1 MNYFHWGARMLGKS
15 SPALLLIGGAALA
28 LFSQPVRTGLH
39 RLAVQTT
46 KGILI
51 VNDEVKKLAVKM
63 KEQNV
68 DNESEAP
75 VNKWSCSK
83 GHGRPIA
90 VAAVGTIVT
99 KKEKAGAVCNGFT
112 SIVEEARKRH
122 EIKRSGAADGELP
135 NEPYQLTGKHKVQN
149 RSDKRQIVA
158 QKIQSKFN

>member
-28 LFSQPVRTGLH
+28 LCSQPVRRGLH

-68 DNESEAP
+68 DNES
-75 VNKWSCSK
+75 
-83 GHGRPIA
+83 
-90 VAAVGTIVT
+90 AA
-99 KKEKAGAVCNGFT
+99 AG
-112 SIVEEARKRH
+112 
-122 EIKRSGAADGELP
+122 GELP

>member
-1 MNYFHWGARMLGKS
+1 MNYFHWGARMIGKS
-15 SPALLLIGGAALA
+15 SPALLLIGGAVLA
-28 LFSQPVRTGLH
+28 LCSKPVRRGVH

-75 VNKWSCSK
+75 
-83 GHGRPIA
+83 
-90 VAAVGTIVT
+90 
-99 KKEKAGAVCNGFT
+99 
-112 SIVEEARKRH
+112 
-122 EIKRSGAADGELP
+122 DGELP
-135 NEPYQLTGKHKVQN
+135 NEPYQLTGKQKVRN
-149 RSDKRQIVA
+149 RSYKRQIVA